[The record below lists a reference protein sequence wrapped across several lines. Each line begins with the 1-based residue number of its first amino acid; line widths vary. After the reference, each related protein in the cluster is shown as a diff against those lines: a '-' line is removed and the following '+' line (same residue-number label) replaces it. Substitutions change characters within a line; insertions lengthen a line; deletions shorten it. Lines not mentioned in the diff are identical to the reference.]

1 MAKKQWFRTSLNFP
15 VFMKKFFII
24 YACLIAAQFTFAQ
37 PSVTIQLTNLSGE
50 IRDGK
55 AIATVAG
62 GTAPYELKW
71 SHKSSPLTSTEC
83 TGFDE
88 GIEYHLKVTDSA
100 GLNTTQE
107 FMVPAESV
115 EEKLNSFFIPIVNAF
130 AAVLL
135 WDPFAAIGIYDPV
148 VYLENGRPLLHPNG
162 DPVTQDCW
170 LVVVLLI
177 FAAAWFTV
185 YFGFIN
191 FRAFGHAIAVTMG
204 KYSKP
209 QDKGEVSQ
217 FQALTAALSG
227 TLGLGNISLVAVAIA
242 VGGPGATFWMI
253 VAGLLGMSSKF
264 IECTLGVKYREIDQS
279 GEVSGGPMY
288 YLSKGLARRNMK
300 GLGKVLAAIF
310 AVMCVGGTLGGGNM
324 IQANQAFAQVQQTLG
339 SENVSSFWFGI
350 GMAAFVGLVIV
361 GGIKSIARVT
371 DKIVPFMVVVYCVFA
386 LIIIGKNIRFID
398 EAFLQ
403 IWNGAFH
410 PDALKGGF
418 MGVMLMGFRRA
429 SFSNEAGIGSASI
442 AHSASKTDRP
452 VSEGL
457 VSLLE
462 PFIDTVLVCTMT
474 ALVLVF
480 TGYAENPQ
488 NLTGSNLTN
497 AAFTSI
503 FSWFDWVLMAAI
515 IMFAYATMI
524 SWSYYGMKSW
534 AYLFGEKWWIKQ
546 SFNLLFM
553 ICTVIGT
560 VSGLGA
566 VIDFS
571 DMMILGMAFPNII
584 GLFIMSG
591 EVKADLKAYM
601 KDLKTGVIKRL

>member
-1 MAKKQWFRTSLNFP
+1 MKFVF
-15 VFMKKFFII
+15 VFMFH
-24 YACLIAAQFTFAQ
+24 CMSLLMAAQMQIA
-37 PSVTIQLTNLSGE
+37 VAIQN
-50 IRDGK
+50 
-55 AIATVAG
+55 
-62 GTAPYELKW
+62 P
-71 SHKSSPLTSTEC
+71 STEIGDASC
-83 TGFDE
+83 AIEVQGGVLPYTYQWSKHDTPLQSAVCQSMLE
-88 GIEYHLKVTDSA
+88 GTEYTITITDSIGQMA
-100 GLNTTQE
+100 TSSVV
-107 FMVPAESV
+107 VPAVSI
-115 EEKLNSFFIPIVNAF
+115 EEKLNESFTPLVDAL
-130 AAVLL
+130 ALVLL
-135 WDPFAAIGIYDPV
+135 WDPFAACGIYDPIV
-148 VYLENGRPLLHPNG
+148 HDDAGVIVLHPNG
-162 DPVTQDCW
+162 QPVTQDCW

-177 FAAAWFTV
+177 AAALWFTF

-191 FRAFGHAIAVTMG
+191 VRGFRHALDITRGRYA
-204 KYSKP
+204 KP
-209 QDKGEVSQ
+209 EDRGEVSQ

-253 VAGLLGMSSKF
+253 VAGLIGMSSKF
-264 IECTLGVKYREIDQS
+264 IECTLGVKYRQIDAN

-288 YLSKGLARRNMK
+288 YLSKGLALRNMK
-300 GLGKVLAAIF
+300 GLGKVLAVLF

-324 IQANQAFAQVQQTLG
+324 IQANQAYAQVAQTMG
-339 SENVSSFWFGI
+339 ADSISSLTFGI
-350 GMAAFVGLVIV
+350 VMALGVGLVIM

-371 DKIVPFMVVVYCVFA
+371 DKVVPFMVAVYCLFSI
-386 LIIIGKNIRFID
+386 IIIGANISHIGD
-398 EAFLQ
+398 AFAQ

-410 PDALKGGF
+410 PDAMKGGF
-418 MGVMLMGFRRA
+418 IGVMMMGFRRA

-462 PFIDTVLVCTMT
+462 PFIDTVIVCTMT

-480 TGYAENPQ
+480 TGYAADPQ
-488 NLTGSNLTN
+488 GLTGSTLTN

-503 FSWFDWVLMAAI
+503 FPWFDWVLMFAI
-515 IMFAYATMI
+515 ILFAYATMI

-534 AYLFGEKWWIKQ
+534 AYLFGDKHWIKQ
-546 SFNLLFM
+546 TFNIIFM

-566 VIDFS
+566 VVDFS

-584 GLFIMSG
+584 GLVILSR
-591 EVKADLKAYM
+591 EVKQDLNAYWSDLKSGKIMRY
-601 KDLKTGVIKRL
+601 K

>member
-1 MAKKQWFRTSLNFP
+1 M
-15 VFMKKFFII
+15 
-24 YACLIAAQFTFAQ
+24 AAQKSMKSFVLSLILLLMVTVCKSQ
-37 PSVTIQLTNLSGE
+37 PVIQFETSNTSKE
-50 IRDGK
+50 IKDGSIH
-55 AIATVAG
+55 AVVSG
-62 GTAPYELKW
+62 GTAPYLYKW
-71 SHKSSPLTSTEC
+71 SKKDINLDADYCTGADEGVAYHLTVTDAQGLQVEGDCEVEATST
-83 TGFDE
+83 
-88 GIEYHLKVTDSA
+88 A
-100 GLNTTQE
+100 
-107 FMVPAESV
+107 
-115 EEKLNSFFIPIVNAF
+115 EKLNAFFIPIVDALS
-130 AAVLL
+130 AVLL

-148 VYLENGRPLLHPNG
+148 VYQSDGSPLLHPNG
-162 DPVTQDCW
+162 TPVTQDCW

-177 FAAAWFTV
+177 VAAAWFTL

-191 FRAFGHAIAVTMG
+191 VRAFRLAVHITMG

-209 QDKGEVSQ
+209 EDKGEVSQ

-253 VAGLLGMSSKF
+253 VAGLIGMSSKF
-264 IECTLGVKYREIDQS
+264 VECTLGVKYRNIDEK

-288 YLSKGLARRNMK
+288 YLSKGLAKRNLG
-300 GLGKVLAAIF
+300 GLGKVLAVLF

-324 IQANQAFAQVQQTLG
+324 IQANQAYAQVVQTVG
-339 SENVSSFWFGI
+339 QENVSSLWFGI
-350 GMAAFVGLVIV
+350 IVAVCIGLVIV
-361 GGIKSIARVT
+361 GGIRSIARVT
-371 DKIVPFMVVVYCVFA
+371 DKIVPFMVAVYCVFA
-386 LIIIGKNIRFID
+386 LIIIGANFNHIG
-398 EAFLQ
+398 EAFGA

-410 PDALKGGF
+410 PDAMKGGF

-462 PFIDTVLVCTMT
+462 PFIDTVIVCTMT

-480 TGYAENPQ
+480 TGYAQDPQ
-488 NLTGSNLTN
+488 GLTGSSLTN
-497 AAFTSI
+497 AAFTSM
-503 FSWFDWVLMAAI
+503 FPWFDWVLMIAI

-546 SFNLLFM
+546 TFNVIFM

-584 GLFIMSG
+584 GLLIMSG
-591 EVKADLKAYM
+591 EVKTDLKAYM
-601 KDLKTGVIKRL
+601 NDIKSGVIKRYDK

>member
-1 MAKKQWFRTSLNFP
+1 MQKLLVLLFSCIVISMQAQLLVKVETSNP
-15 VFMKKFFII
+15 
-24 YACLIAAQFTFAQ
+24 
-37 PSVTIQLTNLSGE
+37 SGE
-50 IRDGK
+50 IKD
-55 AIATVAG
+55 ASAAAMVTG
-62 GTAPYELKW
+62 GTEPYSYKW
-71 SHKSSPLTSTEC
+71 SKKDMATTSSAC
-83 TGFDE
+83 TGMDE
-88 GIEYHLKVTDSA
+88 GIGYSVTVTDAA
-100 GLNTTQE
+100 GTSNSIE
-107 FMVPAESV
+107 MEVAANSI
-115 EEKLNSFFIPIVNAF
+115 EEKLNSFFIPVVNALSS
-130 AAVLL
+130 VLL

-148 VYLENGRPLLHPNG
+148 VYQDNGQPLLNPNG

-177 FAAAWFTV
+177 VAAAWFTL

-191 FRAFGHAIAVTMG
+191 VRGFKHAVHITMG
-204 KYSKP
+204 KYAKP

-253 VAGLLGMSSKF
+253 VAGLIGMSSKF
-264 IECTLGVKYREIDQS
+264 IECTLGVKYRNIDEN

-288 YLSKGLARRNMK
+288 YLSKGLAKRNMK
-300 GLGKVLAAIF
+300 GFGKVLAVLFSI
-310 AVMCVGGTLGGGNM
+310 MCVGGTLGGGNM
-324 IQANQAFAQVQQTLG
+324 IQANQAFAQVAQTFG
-339 SENVSSFWFGI
+339 ADKVSSLWFGI
-350 GMAAFVGLVIV
+350 VMAVLVGLVIV
-361 GGIKSIARVT
+361 GGIRSIARVT
-371 DKIVPFMVVVYCVFA
+371 DKIVPFMVAVYCIFA
-386 LIIIGKNIRFID
+386 LIIISANFSHIGD
-398 EAFLQ
+398 AFAQ

-410 PDALKGGF
+410 PDAMKGGF

-462 PFIDTVLVCTMT
+462 PFIDTVIVCTMT

-480 TGYAENPQ
+480 TGFAADTHG
-488 NLTGSNLTN
+488 LTGSSLTN
-497 AAFTSI
+497 AAFTSM
-503 FSWFDWVLMAAI
+503 FPWFDWVLMIAI

-534 AYLFGEKWWIKQ
+534 AYLFGEKNWIKQ
-546 SFNLLFM
+546 SFNVLFM

-566 VIDFS
+566 VVDFS

-584 GLFIMSG
+584 GLLIMSK
-591 EVKADLKAYM
+591 EVKEDLRTYM
-601 KDLKTGVIKRL
+601 KDLKNGVIVKYK